1 MSVGFQSGRSD
12 DHALESFAYPLISPV
27 LSDQRGEFCLR
38 IKARGSAI
46 TSPPDWIQLQMFAV
60 PHPHRFEHYSL
71 GGHYSIVNPAE
82 SDNEDML
89 SVGAAAVSNTSQIW
103 DDSSRGPMV
112 DGTLKPDIVG
122 AHLVN
127 SVTYGNL
134 PFAGTS
140 QAAPHVGG
148 LAALVVQALT
158 NQLGRQPE
166 PTRVAGFLKRHA
178 IDRGTRGP
186 DNTWGSGFAYLPTLT
201 PAPTPTPTPTPT
213 PPPRPAVCLPVS
225 NYAAAR
231 LWPTIDYISW
241 QNPTGGL
248 RPEGRSSDIRK
259 WIGDANGDW
268 RKERIINA
276 QDSATHSFHV
286 GIDADAYYAYRTRSR
301 CVSGKISGWTNW
313 VITGP
318 SGEGR
323 GASDDG
329 PRSPTPTP
337 VPADYVP
344 PRGRPRPRR
353 FPPTTFL
360 PAAATLTTGRP
371 RSSPRRPTW
380 RRRAARARSP

>member
-186 DNTWGSGFAYLPTLT
+186 DNTWGFRLRLPAHAHART
-201 PAPTPTPTPTPT
+201 
-213 PPPRPAVCLPVS
+213 
-225 NYAAAR
+225 YADADPDPYTDPYANPQAGGLSAGQQLCGREALAHHRLHLLAKPHRRLAAR
-231 LWPTIDYISW
+231 GAE
-241 QNPTGGL
+241 Q
-248 RPEGRSSDIRK
+248 RHPEVDRRRQRQLAHGKNHQRSSLR
-259 WIGDANGDW
+259 
-268 RKERIINA
+268 
-276 QDSATHSFHV
+276 H
-286 GIDADAYYAYRTRSR
+286 
-301 CVSGKISGWTNW
+301 
-313 VITGP
+313 P
-318 SGEGR
+318 
-323 GASDDG
+323 
-329 PRSPTPTP
+329 
-337 VPADYVP
+337 
-344 PRGRPRPRR
+344 
-353 FPPTTFL
+353 
-360 PAAATLTTGRP
+360 
-371 RSSPRRPTW
+371 
-380 RRRAARARSP
+380 